1 MSEASLVN
9 RADLCHENFSSL
21 KKDDFELHK
30 DKFTAD
36 VYWICFSKFI
46 LDKF

>member
-9 RADLCHENFSSL
+9 RADLCYKNFSSL
-21 KKDDFELHK
+21 KKDDFELHT
-30 DKFTAD
+30 DKFTTD
-36 VYWICFSKFI
+36 INWICFFKFI